1 MAAQASISESTFNCL
16 LGRCFQ
22 LELETG
28 ASLGSMRKT
37 EDTLGFQM
45 IDTYSAIGRAGRAK
59 DRDATTHDVSLQ
71 H

>member
-1 MAAQASISESTFNCL
+1 
-16 LGRCFQ
+16 
-22 LELETG
+22 
-28 ASLGSMRKT
+28 MRKT